1 MSNSGYINDQ
11 ISGNSNPVF
20 GFSDIN
26 RDAFS
31 LINNKLSSW
40 SFDGSIPSLL
50 LEDSL
55 WNRELKKFNI
65 ASGDYVVVVINDENA
80 VTYPV
85 IDITLETGLGFFDYS
100 DNPNGVRTV
109 SITNVSGN
117 GTQITYTA
125 NNDYVEKERVTITGM
140 PHPDFDLSNV
150 MVVSATSTSFTVL
163 GTKTGGASFTGFT
176 PTAEVVTSFRS
187 NVYINYLDENYTRQV
202 YQIVTLLNDEGYP
215 YNRVAYIRDVWNERD
230 AGTGGWLLT
239 SSGNAIF
246 NNIAAR
252 GEINAQSGNFE
263 GFLTVNNGEMKLG
276 ANVLSLKKFPLQSFS
291 VSSNVVTLVTT
302 STHNFLVGDLIN
314 VVNSDTTRLTY
325 VAPTEGEEIPGTVFD
340 IDGLHTVTAK
350 TSNTISFEMV
360 ARNTSSIDLRESYV
374 ELNEYYDGIHINTN
388 NYWYSNGRFS
398 VGNGTNGM
406 VWDSTANQLS
416 VTGNLTANTL
426 NVGGSNG
433 ITYDGTSVN
442 IGSAVNIEADL
453 SVNALL
459 VGSGDYYLR
468 ISENVS
474 DINNLRVGTLVN
486 DGLYVDRYNYWYSD
500 GRFSVGGL
508 NGTMSFDPTDAE
520 VELRISDKLSIGTN
534 DFANIKLVGGG
545 TGASTYIKIG
555 TGDFNE
561 ETAKFY
567 VDGTGKFSLGDKLR
581 FEPQNPLGPLLVVN
595 GVINATDGVF
605 QNTVTIGTSTNA
617 GRLRVGASARHFMIE
632 GTNANTTTAI
642 YTDGA
647 EYQTSGI
654 WLDASG
660 RFSIGNKFIWNG
672 TNLSITGAINATS
685 GNFTNTVTIGT
696 AETNGSLKVG
706 TGAQHFKIDG
716 TPTNTTTAIYTASA
730 SFGESGVWLDAS
742 GRFSLGSKFNWDGSA
757 LSVTGAINATSGTFL
772 NTVNIGSHATNTLK
786 LTGTSSAATT
796 AISSG
801 TSTYKTGGIWM
812 DASGRFSLG
821 TDKLW
826 FDGTDLTVAGNIV
839 GGSFSVDSNNY
850 WNTAGHIG
858 EFRVGDSTNSL
869 YWNGTSLSLTG
880 SITANS
886 GSIAGWLIGTDE
898 IYKGTGTS
906 KIALNAG
913 STPKIYIGN
922 GTHANTNTGFYVDS
936 SGKFS
941 LSNQL
946 IFEPAGNI
954 DGDFSQLTI
963 AGKISGAV
971 DPQALVQL
979 NKLLAPINKITVLTS
994 TTAKVEIDSSH
1005 THKFAIG
1012 ESLVIEGI
1020 ESPANELNRIYTIIA
1035 VEDNTKFT
1043 VETSISFTLSVGF
1056 EYVDLSGLAIANLR
1070 ELTLGV
1076 HPAQSGYH
1084 TAGTGIRLDKYNWW
1098 FTNNQFRVGTSDSY
1112 VKWNGTSLDVSG
1124 VINAKSGNFEG
1135 ALTVN
1140 SGDMKIGA
1148 NVVSGKHG
1156 LRIDANNYWYSNGEF
1171 KVGGTNGI
1179 TYTPGIDGP
1188 DIILGS
1194 DVKVLGDI
1202 SGASG
1207 AFTGDLVGGTIIGS
1221 TIRGSDVFANSA
1233 QIGGNAY
1240 GWIAGAGGLFSGT
1253 KESTSYLQSGFYS
1266 NEIVDIVQET
1276 EVGSSNIKRNLF
1288 IKTSKITSA
1297 ELEPDGFTIKY
1308 ISDNSFYKGEGV
1320 IVTGITESDYNSD
1333 YNEETLNPLDQKIDT
1348 IEYASSGEFYVR
1360 KNRTGITPTFIN
1372 STTGVVTSQTSILGA
1387 MTGNSRSPYISFA
1400 NDIKNIEIG
1409 YELWIVSQEDFGPE
1423 FSYPPTSWNNKQFE
1437 YVGVVSEIVNSKL
1450 VKLRSTA
1457 PRIINNEN
1465 FAITYVN
1472 STITTQFFSGL
1483 PESGRKISIETPG
1496 TSDYAVAGIFAIP
1509 DTSDDKIIRTK
1520 SIPPVFATGTSVQ
1533 KEFSGSPCF
1542 LSFSTG
1548 SNDNVE
1554 LNIKRVSALK
1564 EPNSVD
1570 PDSPFYNVKIY
1581 IDIEDK
1587 DQLSV
1592 GDNILLS
1599 NISVG
1604 YDLFYSLNSNY
1615 FPIINITEET
1625 INTKQYAVLE
1635 IYADGYLSFANNPS
1649 PIPFTSYDV
1658 SSYEVLNNTVTLTL
1672 YPTQLNQKNINSL
1685 QYNSGPKTYTFVME
1699 SDHGIKQND
1708 RVLLSRNNLTYIV
1721 SSVNGNTV
1729 VIPSSAAITGITSG
1743 DKLSLLSHR
1752 FESGQVI
1759 TVPSFDDRGY
1769 IDNEWTG
1776 KYVIS
1781 DVPES
1786 NKISYQKVL
1795 PNSIDQVV
1803 PEDFNVIAFSY
1814 PLVQI
1819 YNNTKN
1825 YALWVGASSPDEAPF
1840 SIDTYGQNLK
1850 VKNLEVTGEVKGF
1863 YSDIIEL
1870 DDFSGSFDGRNN
1882 AFKARYNQKELVLDN
1897 PLRLVISLNG
1907 VVQSAFI
1914 QNREYVWQ
1922 SGLMGFKG
1930 YTVDNGKIKF
1940 AESPPHGS
1948 TINARVFPGPQLN
1961 KKTRIYPFKA
1971 VDVALG

>member
-85 IDITLETGLGFFDYS
+85 IDITLEPGLGFFDYS

-125 NNDYVEKERVTITGM
+125 NNDYVAKERVTITGM
-140 PHPDFDLSNV
+140 PHPDFDLSNA

-459 VGSGDYYLR
+459 VGTGDYYLR

-1043 VETSISFTLSVGF
+1043 VETSISFTLSIGF

-1140 SGDMKIGA
+1140 NGTMKIGTG
-1148 NVVSGKHG
+1148 VSGTTPNLNHG
-1156 LRIDANNYWYSNGEF
+1156 LFISSGNYWYSDGRF
-1171 KVGGTNGI
+1171 SVGGANGI
-1179 TYTPGIDGP
+1179 VYTPGAP
-1188 DIILGS
+1188 AQDIVIGT
-1194 DVKVLGDI
+1194 DVKILGDI
-1202 SGASG
+1202 TGASG
-1207 AFTGDLVGGTIIGS
+1207 AFSGNLVGGTIIGS

-1240 GWIAGAGGLFSGT
+1240 GWIAGSGGIFSGT
-1253 KESTSYLQSGFYS
+1253 EESTSYLQSGFYS
-1266 NEIVDIVQET
+1266 NEIVNIVQET
-1276 EVGSSNIKRNLF
+1276 QAGSSNIKRNLF
-1288 IKTSKITSA
+1288 LKTSKITSA
-1297 ELEPDGFTIKY
+1297 QLEPDGLTIKY
-1308 ISDNSFYKGEGV
+1308 VSDNSFYKGET
-1320 IVTGITESDYNSD
+1320 INITGAADSDYNGTS
-1333 YNEETLNPLDQKIDT
+1333 LVV
-1348 IEYASSGEFYVR
+1348 EYALSGEFYVR
-1360 KNRTGITPTFIN
+1360 RDRTGITPTSLSGMN
-1372 STTGVVTSQTSILGA
+1372 ATATSQTSVLGT
-1387 MTGNSRSPYISFA
+1387 MTGNSRSPYISFN
-1400 NDIKNIEIG
+1400 NDMKNLEVG
-1409 YELWIVSQEDFGPE
+1409 YELWVVTGS
-1423 FSYPPTSWNNKQFE
+1423 PTLWNATQFE
-1437 YVGVVSEIVNSKL
+1437 YVGIISEIVNSRL

-1483 PESGRKISIETPG
+1483 PAKGRRVSIETPG
-1496 TSDYAVAGIFAIP
+1496 VSDYAIAGIFAIP
-1509 DTSDDKIIRTK
+1509 DENNDRIITTK
-1520 SIPPVFATGTSVQ
+1520 SIPPIFVAGTYTQ
-1533 KEFSGSPCF
+1533 KEFAGFPCF
-1542 LSFSTG
+1542 LAFSTG
-1548 SNDNVE
+1548 TADNLR
-1554 LNIKRVSALK
+1554 LNIKRI
-1564 EPNSVD
+1564 SVLRQENEID
-1570 PDSPFYNVKIY
+1570 AENPFYNVKIY
-1581 IDIEDK
+1581 VDLGQEEQVNI
-1587 DQLSV
+1587 
-1592 GDNILLS
+1592 GDNIFIS
-1599 NISVG
+1599 NIPLASANL
-1604 YDLFYSLNSNY
+1604 YPLTNNY
-1615 FPIINITEET
+1615 FPIINILTEVVGSAT
-1625 INTKQYAVLE
+1625 YGVIE
-1635 IYADGYLSFANNPS
+1635 IYADGYLSFESTPNNP
-1649 PIPFTSYDV
+1649 IVDTFVSYDV
-1658 SSYEVLNNTVTLTL
+1658 LSYQILNNTVTITL
-1672 YPTQLNQKNINSL
+1672 DD
-1685 QYNSGPKTYTFVME
+1685 
-1699 SDHGIKQND
+1699 DH
-1708 RVLLSRNNLTYIV
+1708 VYST
-1721 SSVNGNTV
+1721 
-1729 VIPSSAAITGITSG
+1729 
-1743 DKLSLLSHR
+1743 
-1752 FESGQVI
+1752 GQVI
-1759 TVPSFDDRGY
+1759 NIPQFDGRRYTDS
-1769 IDNEWTG
+1769 EWTG
-1776 KYVIS
+1776 SYVIS
-1781 DVPES
+1781 DVPAS
-1786 NKISYQKVL
+1786 DKISYQKVL
-1795 PNSIDQVV
+1795 PNAIDQTI
-1803 PEDFNVIAFSY
+1803 PGDFNVVAYSY
-1814 PLVQI
+1814 PLIEI